1 LPAQRIPSLYF
12 CPDADASVEVRS
24 RVIESKRS
32 HFLYGIKTDPTKNT
46 GHKKGD
52 SMTITLDTFWIQY
65 ILGAV
70 NLILV
75 LIVMRRVEKLVERLT
90 DAKT

>member
-1 LPAQRIPSLYF
+1 
-12 CPDADASVEVRS
+12 
-24 RVIESKRS
+24 
-32 HFLYGIKTDPTKNT
+32 
-46 GHKKGD
+46 
-52 SMTITLDTFWIQY
+52 MTITLDTFWIQY